1 MDLQL
6 KDKVIIVSGG
16 YKGIGEGIVR
26 VLAAEGAIPVIVGR
40 SEEDNL
46 KIVNELNGKASHVV
60 AELTDPAQCE
70 NAVNAIVKKYSG
82 EDHHCVSQLFVNE
95 SNSYCVPCV

>member
-16 YKGIGEGIVR
+16 AKGIGEGIVR
-26 VLAAEGAIPVIVGR
+26 VLTPEGANPVIIGR
-40 SEEDNL
+40 NEEDNL
-46 KIVNELNGKASHVV
+46 KVVNELSGKASHVV

-70 NAVNAIVKKYSG
+70 NAVKAVIKKYG
-82 EDHHCVSQLFVNE
+82 RKDGLLNNAGVNDD
-95 SNSYCVPCV
+95 VGL